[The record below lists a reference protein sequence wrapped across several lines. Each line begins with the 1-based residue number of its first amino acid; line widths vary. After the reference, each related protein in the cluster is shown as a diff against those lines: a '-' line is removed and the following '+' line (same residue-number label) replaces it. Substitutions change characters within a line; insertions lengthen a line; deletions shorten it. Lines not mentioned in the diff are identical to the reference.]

1 MSVIEQSLYNRFT
14 SVSTCINMNAKV
26 LVVLVIALAIVVE
39 QSQGLATGVL
49 NGKNQGKRDGM
60 LENFA
65 KVRAV

>member
-1 MSVIEQSLYNRFT
+1 
-14 SVSTCINMNAKV
+14 MNAKV